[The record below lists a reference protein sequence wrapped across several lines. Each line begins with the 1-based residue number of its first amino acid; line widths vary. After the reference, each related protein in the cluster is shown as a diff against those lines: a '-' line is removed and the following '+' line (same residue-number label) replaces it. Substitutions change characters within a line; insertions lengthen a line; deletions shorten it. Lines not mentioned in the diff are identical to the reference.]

1 MASIG
6 GENFREQHGSGR
18 VIDPNGQCELRG
30 IHMVPHD
37 SPHYEPLILPQT
49 MSLGEISSRMGNH
62 FGVFVS
68 DESGHIVGLISAD
81 EIASRLNMGH
91 PRERER
97 WAQSPLSSLLLTRLF
112 AAQTGEMNSQ
122 SFDSSTAILD
132 EGQIVGLATESDVL
146 ISWRH
151 ILPAL
156 TKAATDPLT
165 SLINRASFERRLHE
179 EWDRSTRWNQSIGV
193 IFCDIDR
200 FKSINDT
207 YGHQFGDMVIQNIA
221 RILEASLRSYD
232 LVSRYGGDEF
242 VCLCMGCRPG
252 EIAIPLSRVLSE
264 VNAFVHSRHGK
275 SLQATATLGA
285 AVFHVGFDR
294 LEPYDLVQAADQCL
308 YRAKSEGRG
317 LGYFQDVEHLAQP
330 VQEIVMVPITGVEE
344 AVDSEVSNS
353 DEVAV

>member
-1 MASIG
+1 M
-6 GENFREQHGSGR
+6 
-18 VIDPNGQCELRG
+18 
-30 IHMVPHD
+30 
-37 SPHYEPLILPQT
+37 
-49 MSLGEISSRMGNH
+49 
-62 FGVFVS
+62 FVS
-68 DESGHIVGLISAD
+68 DENGHIVGLISAD
-81 EIASRLNMGH
+81 EISNRLTTGH

-112 AAQTGEMNSQ
+112 AAQTGDMNSQ

-156 TKAATDPLT
+156 TQAATDPLT

-179 EWDRSTRWNQSIGV
+179 EWDRSLRWNQSIGV
-193 IFCDIDR
+193 ILCDIDR

-207 YGHQFGDMVIQNIA
+207 YGHQLGDMVIQNIA

-252 EIAIPLSRVLSE
+252 EIAIPLRRVLSE
-264 VNAFVHSRHGK
+264 VNSFVHSRHGQK
-275 SLQATATLGA
+275 LQVTATLGA
-285 AVFHVGFDR
+285 AVFHVGFDC

-308 YRAKSEGRG
+308 YRAKSEGLG
-317 LGYFQDVEHLAQP
+317 LGYFQDVEHLARS
-330 VQEIVMVPITGVEE
+330 VQEIEMVPITDGEE
-344 AVDSEVSNS
+344 AIHA